1 MDDNIYTSSIS
12 SDFISH
18 YGIKGMKWGIR
29 RTAEELGHKVKSAF
43 SRKDKGSSD
52 SGAGSSN
59 SSKIK
64 GSITVKGTK
73 KNPSTTRTSDGSSVE
88 ERKKKVL
95 DSRSPKE
102 LYDNADLF
110 TTKEL
115 QDAYNRLV
123 LEKNIKNL
131 SPKEVSKGQKMIDRY
146 VNTADTIAKILNSTN
161 KVASQV
167 NRLKN
172 IIESGSKK
180 KDKENGSNKKND
192 SDRKNNSKSA
202 KSETTSNSTKKTS
215 NSDDAPKS
223 ETTSN
228 SKKKTSNSDDAVEAD
243 SYEVPRNDRKKKASA
258 RETAK
263 AARDFVYDVQE
274 VYDSYTDPKNGRVQD
289 GMDFA
294 FELGDRFFDSNL
306 RGLLGSGDDDNKK
319 R

>member
-73 KNPSTTRTSDGSSVE
+73 KNPSTTRTGDGSSVE

-95 DSRSPKE
+95 ESRSPKE

-131 SPKEVSKGQKMIDRY
+131 SPKEVSKGKKMIDRY

-202 KSETTSNSTKKTS
+202 KSETTSNS
-215 NSDDAPKS
+215 
-223 ETTSN
+223 
-228 SKKKTSNSDDAVEAD
+228 KKKTSNSDDAVEAD
-243 SYEVPRNDRKKKASA
+243 SYEVPRNDRKKNASA

>member
-1 MDDNIYTSSIS
+1 MMDDNIYTSSIS

-43 SRKDKGSSD
+43 SKKDKGSSD

-95 DSRSPKE
+95 ESRSPKE
-102 LYDNADLF
+102 LYNNADLF

-180 KDKENGSNKKND
+180 KGKENGSNKKND

-215 NSDDAPKS
+215 NSDDA
-223 ETTSN
+223 
-228 SKKKTSNSDDAVEAD
+228 VEAD
-243 SYEVPRNDRKKKASA
+243 SYEVPRNDRKKNASA